1 MAKTRLTKTR
11 EAIEFISVIRVK
23 FGSNLGQIRG
33 KFGVIRPRSS
43 QGHQKG
49 RPTLNS
55 MRPLGRA
62 QMRQLLLQITH
73 HLAQGHFA
81 GLGRTA
87 VLVFDLTF
95 F

>member
-11 EAIEFISVIRVK
+11 KSIEFISVIRVK
-23 FGSNLGQIRG
+23 FGVL
-33 KFGVIRPRSS
+33 RPRSS

-55 MRPLGRA
+55 MRHFGRA